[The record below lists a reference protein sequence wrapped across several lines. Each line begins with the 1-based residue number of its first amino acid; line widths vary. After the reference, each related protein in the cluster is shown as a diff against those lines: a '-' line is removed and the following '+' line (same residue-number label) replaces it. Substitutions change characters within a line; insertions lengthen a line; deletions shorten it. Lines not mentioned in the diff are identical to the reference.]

1 MLGSDHLRRAVRF
14 DSCRMTALLYHVLL
28 GGMSIRFN
36 CQCLSVGIRLP
47 AGNVR
52 SFLRAT
58 TWIPQWS
65 TPKYCRS

>member
-1 MLGSDHLRRAVRF
+1 
-14 DSCRMTALLYHVLL
+14 MTALLYHVLL